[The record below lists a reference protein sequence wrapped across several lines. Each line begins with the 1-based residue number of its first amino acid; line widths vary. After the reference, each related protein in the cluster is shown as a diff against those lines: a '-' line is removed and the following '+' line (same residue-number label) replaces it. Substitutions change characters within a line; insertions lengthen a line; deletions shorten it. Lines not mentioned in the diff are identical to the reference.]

1 MPAINCNINNCAH
14 NTNGTCYANKIS
26 VNGKKART
34 SNNTCCS
41 SFVNESGY
49 SNLTNSTLDSNPC
62 NSLNCTVKTCVNN
75 AGNICALRDVS
86 ITSHADN
93 ANLLSKFDKTLTLN
107 GSIYE

>member
-1 MPAINCNINNCAH
+1 MAAINCNINNCAH

-93 ANLLSKFDKTLTLN
+93 ANLLSETYC
-107 GSIYE
+107 GSFRCK

>member
-1 MPAINCNINNCAH
+1 MQAINCNINNCAH

-93 ANLLSKFDKTLTLN
+93 ANLLSETYC
-107 GSIYE
+107 GSFRCK

>member
-86 ITSHADN
+86 ITSHADT
-93 ANLLSKFDKTLTLN
+93 ANLLSETYC
-107 GSIYE
+107 GSFRCK

>member
-34 SNNTCCS
+34 STNTCCS

-93 ANLLSKFDKTLTLN
+93 ANLLSETYC
-107 GSIYE
+107 GSFRCK